1 MVNHPKVEEPNGHP
15 RGAPVASVS
24 AVNRERRR
32 EPAWAYGW
40 WLAVGLLAGIGIA
53 GLLTVGIVFLVAAVV
68 LGAVGVAV
76 PALRSRA
83 VVVVPAGLAVV
94 PAYLAWLNR
103 DGPGS
108 VCETSAGG
116 VTCTDEWTPWPFVAA
131 AALLVAV
138 AVVLVMV
145 VRRRSVPPTP

>member
-1 MVNHPKVEEPNGHP
+1 VD
-15 RGAPVASVS
+15 
-24 AVNRERRR
+24 RERRR
-32 EPAWAYGW
+32 EPVWTYGW
-40 WLAVGLLAGIGIA
+40 WLAVGVLAGIGIA
-53 GLLTVGIVFLVAAVV
+53 GLLTVGIVFVVAAGV

-116 VTCTDEWTPWPFVAA
+116 ATCTEEWTPWPFVAA
-131 AALLVAV
+131 AVLLVVV
-138 AVVLVMV
+138 AVVLALA
-145 VRRRSVPPTP
+145 VRRKPVSPAR